1 MDVNLNSNC
10 QPKLLTNQ
18 DEDNLIGQK
27 LLNDLNNCE
36 LKLINSE
43 VTKVARKKCSHC
55 KSENI
60 ENYEVSIVIGK
71 YDCLC
76 YCLCLRYCQT
86 VNLIDLML
94 HCYLGLFGV
103 H

>member
-36 LKLINSE
+36 LKLIDSKIAK
-43 VTKVARKKCSHC
+43 VAKVARKKCNHC

-60 ENYEVSIVIGK
+60 ENYEVSIK
-71 YDCLC
+71 
-76 YCLCLRYCQT
+76 
-86 VNLIDLML
+86 
-94 HCYLGLFGV
+94 HC